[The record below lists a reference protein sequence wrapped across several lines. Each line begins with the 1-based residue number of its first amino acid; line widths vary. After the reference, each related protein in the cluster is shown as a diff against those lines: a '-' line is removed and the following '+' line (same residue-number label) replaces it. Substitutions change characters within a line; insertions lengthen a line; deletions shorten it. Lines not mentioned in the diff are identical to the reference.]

1 MAAGAN
7 PNPNPNPNP
16 SPNPNPNPSPNPN
29 PDPEQD
35 FKKRAHEEVVRLQS
49 GDGSSRYAWGQICD
63 VSRREFEKVY
73 GRLEVKLTEV
83 GESFY
88 NEYIP
93 PVLEHL
99 QQTGAAPG

>member
-1 MAAGAN
+1 MHKLHTHTRT
-7 PNPNPNPNP
+7 
-16 SPNPNPNPSPNPN
+16 SYTCTH
-29 PDPEQD
+29 
-35 FKKRAHEEVVRLQS
+35 AHMHTHARLLTHVHKHS
-49 GDGSSRYAWGQICD
+49 YSRLGPQ
-63 VSRREFEKVY
+63 
-73 GRLEVKLTEV
+73 LTEV

>member
-1 MAAGAN
+1 MHTHA
-7 PNPNPNPNP
+7 
-16 SPNPNPNPSPNPN
+16 
-29 PDPEQD
+29 
-35 FKKRAHEEVVRLQS
+35 RLLTHVHKHS
-49 GDGSSRYAWGQICD
+49 YSRLGPQ
-63 VSRREFEKVY
+63 
-73 GRLEVKLTEV
+73 LTEV